1 MAGLG
6 RDLDLGPGRRSAIA
20 VAAMG
25 VFVFLGGCGAGK
37 APVMPAVVE
46 APVKVARCVL
56 KFRDTR
62 LGNAARARLSRD
74 LATYVRGR
82 PGRIVYAAH
91 DLVTGIRLGL
101 GEHEHDM
108 ITASGA
114 KVDILAALLS
124 RRDSRLDAG
133 ERDLAARMIR
143 ESDNS
148 AADALW
154 SRVGGGGA
162 MSDFYARIGLTE
174 TTPGPSQYWGGTNTS
189 PADRLRL
196 LKVLIRGGKGGLT
209 PADRGMVLGL
219 MERVQ
224 QDQAWGV
231 SAAARP
237 GDRVALKNG
246 WTPRPFIHNTWAVT
260 SYGRIAGPERDLLLS
275 VQTDQQPGEGTG
287 IQTIEGI
294 ARMIGT
300 RLHHLTPTTTRPCP
314 TNPIP

>member
-1 MAGLG
+1 MRGKWMAWLGL
-6 RDLDLGPGRRSAIA
+6 A
-20 VAAMG
+20 VAA
-25 VFVFLGGCGAGK
+25 GCGAGK
-37 APVMPAVVE
+37 APVVPAAVE
-46 APVKVARCVL
+46 VPVKVARCVL
-56 KFRDTR
+56 KYRDNR
-62 LGNAARARLSRD
+62 AAGVARARLERD
-74 LATYVRGR
+74 LAAYVRDR
-82 PGRIVYAAH
+82 PGRIVYGAQ
-91 DLVTGIRLGL
+91 DLVTGVRLGQ

-124 RRDSRLDAG
+124 RRDSRLDQG
-133 ERDLAARMIR
+133 ERDLASRMIR

-162 MSDFYARIGLTE
+162 MSDFYARIGLKE
-174 TTPGPSQYWGGTNTS
+174 TTPGPSKYWGGTNTS
-189 PADRLRL
+189 PADRIRL
-196 LKVLIRGGKGGLT
+196 LKVLIRGGKGLSA
-209 PADRGMVLGL
+209 ADRGMVLGL

-224 QDQAWGV
+224 KDQAWGV

-260 SYGRIAGPERDLLLS
+260 SYGRVVGPGRDLLLS
-275 VQTDQQPGEGTG
+275 VQTDRQPGEGTG

-294 ARMIGT
+294 ARMIGH
-300 RLHHLTPTTTRPCP
+300 RLDGLSPTTTRPCP
-314 TNPIP
+314 TNPIA